1 MSIKEMIREHPDVA
15 GDGNESLLEAVKHA
29 MYCAAICNS
38 CADACS
44 AEEMDMRRCIR
55 LCLDC
60 ADVCTAAYRVAT
72 RRTDENGGWAPGPLF
87 DLYASRRTDEN
98 RQLIRSMLAV
108 CIEACETC
116 AEECA
121 RHEHAHCRRC
131 AQMCRECA
139 DDCRQALADLNDEVH
154 ADGERSTFAHGAA

>member
-1 MSIKEMIREHPDVA
+1 MSIEMMIQEHPDVGA
-15 GDGNESLLEAVKHA
+15 DYNDELGLAVRHA

-55 LCLDC
+55 LCMDC
-60 ADVCTAAYRVAT
+60 ADVCTATYRV
-72 RRTDENGGWAPGPLF
+72 
-87 DLYASRRTDEN
+87 ASRRTDHN
-98 RQLIRSMLAV
+98 RQLIRTMLAT

-121 RHEHAHCRRC
+121 RHDHAHCKRC
-131 AQMCRECA
+131 AEMCRECA
-139 DDCRQALADLNDEVH
+139 RDCREALVTLNDEVH
-154 ADGERSTFAHGAA
+154 ESA